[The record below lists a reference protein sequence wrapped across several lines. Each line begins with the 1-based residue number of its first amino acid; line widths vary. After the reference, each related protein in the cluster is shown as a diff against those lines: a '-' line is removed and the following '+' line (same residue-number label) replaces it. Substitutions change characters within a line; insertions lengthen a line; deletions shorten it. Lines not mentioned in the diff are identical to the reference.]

1 MSQVVKII
9 LFLKFPIFLRQTTKI
24 EMVTD
29 ELQPYSLINLNFYN
43 CFDPIITSIKTP
55 HKTSQSTAVSSQA
68 KCSKHYL
75 AQTASL

>member
-29 ELQPYSLINLNFYN
+29 ELPPYSLINLNFYN
-43 CFDPIITSIKTP
+43 CFDPIITSIKVP
-55 HKTSQSTAVSSQA
+55 HKTSQLTV
-68 KCSKHYL
+68 L
-75 AQTASL
+75 F